1 MTTRETLK
9 SFLNKTGK
17 TSNRISYKVDPASGD
32 PNDTDSLLERGQSD
46 LGKDPNTDMD
56 LINFDTGESLLNDYL
71 SELTKDNQYTISPG
85 VTRGSLTNRG
95 QNLSH
100 EHGENNKFVQDS
112 KSEET
117 LSSYSN
123 SGKFTNL
130 SDIIDKTSNNFTNHD
145 VLKNIPGSDLDASGK
160 TLIENPSNNITL
172 NSVES
177 VLNRENR
184 FSSTKTGGAYAPSG
198 ISENDLEKGEFE
210 GSHLIQNKYGKF
222 DKNKLKYSL
231 NDLKK
236 VGLSMLYKASGYDQG
251 AIPGE
256 SIDPDKLDASSGAG
270 SIASGDVNAEYVSS
284 GKFTKRNFNDMR
296 ALNAATA
303 PQSNNRPFN
312 EDPEIISRKSGN
324 NSKSY
329 GTTYN
334 SSLHFEGKNSAVLS
348 AKTAIACKA
357 VISIALD
364 FYETIR
370 KSISRLPDVP
380 NPDFA
385 GIESSKITTGPF
397 FLGRS
402 RGVLNSNLDLIKKS
416 VITKTN
422 YNYTDCIDAGI
433 KLFFGNTDDPDSIP
447 FVESPGFLLSIC
459 LSAIKDYEDKT
470 KLISER
476 NINSSKQIASSII
489 SIFNN
494 LKDNQLIKLL
504 NVIATMGDRAL
515 ASSGG
520 NKDIS
525 KKGTERNVDSLSDK
539 PGNRPG
545 KFRKKSG
552 RTNKEVSWNSNET
565 PSAYILPLNVV
576 RASAKLSQGNYSP
589 NVTKGMLGS
598 GIYKNTYLDANN
610 DGTASRIPAEV
621 VKEIEDR
628 LDAEYVPFYIQDLR
642 TNEIISFHAFLDTLS
657 DTITPNFN
665 ATPGYGRMDSVQI
678 YSDTKRSVTA
688 GFTLLATNREDF
700 DEMWYKI
707 NKIITLLYPQWS
719 QGTKVSNHGENV
731 FIQPFSQVIGASPL
745 VRLRVG
751 DVIKSNYSRFN
762 FARIFGIGDPNIN
775 AKPVKSGATRFL
787 SEESVAGD
795 LDEFAAPAQEQLEAI
810 QELSIKTLA
819 LLFGSPMQLM
829 NIGNV
834 QDNLDYFGGFK
845 PGTALQETISTSL
858 TNGFVNPLL
867 EAALLSKIQSPN
879 VAISNLNGVKL
890 FGEGNARDI
899 VSALIDNPDFNNI
912 INFVGS
918 TFQSL
923 EVKANR
929 NTGYQTTTQQKI
941 YLSKLTKVVILEEQ
955 QENGQII
962 YKVKITDPNSEYEN
976 TEIYVQFTD
985 FYFSPEYLFRASGV
999 GNLFFLSEGVES
1011 FADESIDILLQE
1023 MMAKN
1028 GVTPGLADLVKSVYK
1043 KNEVLFMEPDNNPYV
1058 KAYESTKGR
1067 GLAGVLGGMTFDW
1080 LNQKFPWEIDHNSR
1094 APMGCKITFSLSVIH
1109 DIPPGMDHS
1118 GYNRAPLYNVGNIMK
1133 NIAGDPHNDGGA
1145 MSKFRYDSG
1154 REDKKS
1160 GE

>member
-9 SFLNKTGK
+9 SFLNKAGK
-17 TSNRISYKVDPASGD
+17 TSNKISYKVNPASGD
-32 PNDTDSLLERGQSD
+32 PNDTTSLLERGQSD
-46 LGKDPNTDMD
+46 LGIDPNTGMD
-56 LINFDTGESLLNDYL
+56 LINFDNGKSLLNDYL
-71 SELTKDNQYTISPG
+71 SELTKDNEYSISPG
-85 VTRGSLTNRG
+85 ASKGSLTNRG

-112 KSEET
+112 KAEET

-123 SGKFTNL
+123 SKQFTNL
-130 SDIIDKTSNNFTNHD
+130 SDIIDKTSKSFTNHN
-145 VLKNIPGSDLDASGK
+145 VLKDIPGSDLDDSGK
-160 TLIENPSNNITL
+160 TLIGNTSDNITL
-172 NSVES
+172 KSVES
-177 VLNRENR
+177 VLNNSNR
-184 FSSTKTGGAYAPSG
+184 FTSTDSGHAYAPRG
-198 ISENDLEKGEFE
+198 TSEDELEKGENK

-222 DKNKLKYSL
+222 DKNELKYSL

-251 AIPGE
+251 EIPGE
-256 SIDPDKLDASSGAG
+256 SLDPEILDAATGAG
-270 SIASGDVNAEYVSS
+270 SIASGDASAEYITS
-284 GKFTKRNFNDMR
+284 GKFTKINFNDLR

-303 PQSNNRPFN
+303 PQVNKRPFN
-312 EDPEIISRKSGN
+312 EDPEIVSRNSGK
-324 NSKSY
+324 NSKTY

-357 VISIALD
+357 VVSIASD
-364 FYETIR
+364 FYETIKR
-370 KSISRLPDVP
+370 SISRSPDVP
-380 NPDFA
+380 NPEFA
-385 GIESSKITTGPF
+385 AIESSKLTTGPF

-402 RGVLNSNLDLIKKS
+402 RGVLNSNLDLIKKTII
-416 VITKTN
+416 VKTK

-433 KLFFGNTDDPDSIP
+433 KLFFGDIDNPDSIP
-447 FVESPGFLLSIC
+447 FVESPGFLLAIS
-459 LSAIKDYEDKT
+459 LSAIKDYEDKIR
-470 KLISER
+470 LISEK
-476 NINSSKQIASSII
+476 NINSPKAIASSII
-489 SIFNN
+489 SMFKQ
-494 LKDNQLIKLL
+494 LKDNQLIKFL
-504 NVIATMGDRAL
+504 NVIATMGDIAL

-520 NKDIS
+520 NKDIN
-525 KKGTERNVDSLSDK
+525 KKGTERNVDALSDL

-552 RTNKEVSWNSNET
+552 RTNKEVAWNSNET

-576 RASAKLSQGNYSP
+576 RASAKLAQGNNSP

-610 DGTASRIPAEV
+610 DGAASRIPNEV

-642 TNEIISFHAFLDTLS
+642 TNEIISFHAFLSSLS

-665 ATPGYGRMDSVQI
+665 ASTGYGRMDSVQI
-678 YSDTKRSVTA
+678 YTDTKRSVNVS
-688 GFTLLATNREDF
+688 FTLLATNREDF

-719 QGTKVSNHGENV
+719 QGTKVSNHGDNV
-731 FIQPFSQVIGASPL
+731 FIQPFSQVIGASPI

-775 AKPVKSGATRFL
+775 AKPVKTGATRFM
-787 SEESVAGD
+787 SEESIAGD
-795 LDEFAAPAQEQLEAI
+795 IDEFAAPIGEGLEQI
-810 QELSIKTLA
+810 QELAIKSLA
-819 LLFGSPMQLM
+819 VLFGSPMQLM

-834 QDNLDYFGGFK
+834 QDTVDSHGGFK
-845 PGTALQETISTSL
+845 PGSALQETISTLL

-867 EAALLSKIQSPN
+867 EAAILSKIQSPN
-879 VAISNLNGVKL
+879 VSIANLNGVKL
-890 FGEGNARDI
+890 FGEANARDI
-899 VSALIDNPDFNNI
+899 VSSLIDNPDFNNI

-941 YLSKLTKVVILEEQ
+941 FLSKNTKVNELEEKE
-955 QENGQII
+955 ENGQII
-962 YKVKITDPNSEYEN
+962 YKVKISDSNSKYVN

-985 FYFSPEYLFRASGV
+985 LYFTPEYLFRASGI
-999 GNLFFLSEGVES
+999 GNLFYLAEGVES
-1011 FADESIDILLQE
+1011 FADEGIDILQE
-1023 MMAKN
+1023 QSAKF
-1028 GVTPGLADLVKSVYK
+1028 GATPGLADLVKNVYK
-1043 KNEVLFMEPDNNPYV
+1043 KNEILFMEPENNPYV
-1058 KAYESTKGR
+1058 RAYESTKGR
-1067 GLAGVLGGMTFDW
+1067 GLAGVLGGVTFDW

-1094 APMGCKITFSLSVIH
+1094 APMGCNISFSLSVIH

-1133 NIAGDPHNDGGA
+1133 NIAGDPHNDGGS
-1145 MSKFRYDSG
+1145 MSKFRYDTG